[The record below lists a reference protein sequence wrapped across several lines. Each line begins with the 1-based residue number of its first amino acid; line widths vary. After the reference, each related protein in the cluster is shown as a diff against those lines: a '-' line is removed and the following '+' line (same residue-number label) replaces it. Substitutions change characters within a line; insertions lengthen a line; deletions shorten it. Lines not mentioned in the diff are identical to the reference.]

1 MTYRYR
7 SEYAEMLRTEG
18 EAAAMA
24 RRLLWLLDGRGVEVP
39 DDVRERVTACTDIAV
54 LETWIDRAVHADRLS
69 EVFRSGLEEGEEA
82 GGDQGGGP
90 HAVHV
95 EPGAAQD
102 RQAEHLVD
110 HQGHDTGHHEHG
122 QRVQGRHRQPS

>member
-7 SEYAEMLRTEG
+7 SEYAEMLRAEG
-18 EAAAMA
+18 MA
-24 RRLLWLLDGRGVEVP
+24 RGLLWLLGGRGVEVP
-39 DDVRERVTACTDIAV
+39 DDMRERVTACTDIAL
-54 LETWIDRAVHADRLS
+54 LETWIDRAVHADRLC
-69 EVFRSGLEEGEEA
+69 EVFGSGLEDGEEA

-110 HQGHDTGHHEHG
+110 HQGHDAGHHEHG
-122 QRVQGRHRQPS
+122 QRVQGGHRQSS